1 MAKYFQLITEEEI
14 ANNSVKKLANRPS
27 SPSRYGESRLTAE
40 EVKEAFDKLPR
51 LIAQRYNT
59 LISQIRQYGGDEIIT
74 TAYDGNRKSLN
85 EIFSELESG
94 LFANA
99 LKCAKGGESL
109 SVFYEKMR
117 MKVIVLNGEPTE
129 YTVGQIGTILV
140 AIPDVPATQPIETVK
155 LYVCTKVRDNRTY
168 EWALAAGGG
177 SDDGIASIEQT
188 KVSTEDGGENIITIF
203 LKSGEAI
210 PFSIYNGGK
219 GSPGDKG
226 DPGKDGTDG
235 EDGEDGVGIESI
247 TQTASSSESG
257 GINVVTV
264 KLTNGISHSFEVRNG
279 KEGKKGDTGEGFKIA
294 KIYTSISAM
303 NVGYSTDGVPIG
315 GFVLINTNNPDD
327 PDNSKLYVK
336 GNASYTYLNDLSGAQ
351 GIQGTSGVG
360 IESVEQT
367 TTSDEDG
374 GTNIVTVTLTNG
386 TASELEFKNGSTG
399 KNGKD
404 GKDGVDGKDG
414 ENGTNGKDGTSVT
427 HSWNGTTLTVTSASG
442 TSSVDLKGENGKD
455 GKDGTN
461 GTNGTN
467 GKDGTSVTHSWNGTT
482 LTVTSAS
489 GTSSAD
495 LKGPAGNTGK
505 SAYQQAVDGGYTGS
519 EVEFEQ
525 KLARDIPTVT
535 QTTGNSK
542 TLVMSQEAVTNLVD
556 SINVLPFGGSKE
568 WLEKNGDKTK
578 LYQIDGYVWGYVV
591 SNGWTKSGTQFNI
604 VSSESQMT
612 GASEIQYFLRNG
624 SNGTVY
630 EYHEASGDVGVP
642 VYSSK
647 PTTANEGDIIAVG
660 GRKYK
665 ASITSKQEPD
675 YTNLA
680 KTLTNGKRINSSGV
694 LVDADACTCE
704 DYIPFGSGAV
714 VRVRGLGNLSTQNCI
729 VYKAIGAMYATT
741 KVTADTKYTS
751 YSYDSTTDTVTL
763 ASTGYTNGDVAVTH
777 IRIVG
782 KLSGSID
789 DVIITLNEEIK
800 TKTVTSVVW
809 NDIGEYVPPVAAGW
823 SETDETYSVIDSLS
837 ATANSGDT
845 AVYSVDGFLY
855 TYISGADWMATS
867 KYTTRQL
874 DNSLSETSSNA
885 VQNKVVTAA
894 INAVTYTANK
904 NANEILSLRND
915 VEALGTSSS
924 DVVTIPSYWE
934 SMVANKTATVKAL
947 QEVGGKNCVCFAY
960 ASDTHIPDNDNGRTN
975 DIGKV
980 MAKMLDNCEIP
991 FAVITGDVATRASFP
1006 TEEEYIAQQS
1016 QVKKHLAPLWGTD
1029 RLLMALGNHDGC
1041 YGDSSGYY
1049 RKQFSPERMWDAY
1062 FRSQS
1067 LDFKRVFSDDG
1078 LYYYVDNIPQ
1088 KTRFIILNSQYAG
1101 EYAVHEN
1108 GFAVNNR
1115 FSTSCYGQA
1124 QLDWFSSVALDM
1136 PEGYGALIFTHVP
1149 FNVTY
1154 TVDKAQIIGIIDAY
1168 NGKKSFTGN
1177 YTGGVDGWSNSRVN
1191 VNFSGAKGEIIAVV
1205 AGHVHGDSVDTDSAS
1220 CPVITILSA
1229 GASANEPYKETAPT
1243 RTKGTDTETSFDVVT
1258 VNRKTRTIYCT
1269 RIGAGNDR
1277 TINY

>member
-1 MAKYFQLITEEEI
+1 MA
-14 ANNSVKKLANRPS
+14 
-27 SPSRYGESRLTAE
+27 
-40 EVKEAFDKLPR
+40 
-51 LIAQRYNT
+51 
-59 LISQIRQYGGDEIIT
+59 
-74 TAYDGNRKSLN
+74 
-85 EIFSELESG
+85 
-94 LFANA
+94 
-99 LKCAKGGESL
+99 
-109 SVFYEKMR
+109 
-117 MKVIVLNGEPTE
+117 
-129 YTVGQIGTILV
+129 
-140 AIPDVPATQPIETVK
+140 
-155 LYVCTKVRDNRTY
+155 
-168 EWALAAGGG
+168 
-177 SDDGIASIEQT
+177 
-188 KVSTEDGGENIITIF
+188 ENIVINGQT
-203 LKSGEAI
+203 
-210 PFSIYNGGK
+210 YN
-219 GSPGDKG
+219 D
-226 DPGKDGTDG
+226 
-235 EDGEDGVGIESI
+235 VESI
-247 TQTASSSESG
+247 NVKNTSGQTINY
-257 GINVVTV
+257 GITPHIGP
-264 KLTNGISHSFEVRNG
+264 NGNWFVGET
-279 KEGKKGDTGEGFKIA
+279 DTGIKAEG
-294 KIYTSISAM
+294 T
-303 NVGYSTDGVPIG
+303 
-315 GFVLINTNNPDD
+315 
-327 PDNSKLYVK
+327 
-336 GNASYTYLNDLSGAQ
+336 
-351 GIQGTSGVG
+351 
-360 IESVEQT
+360 
-367 TTSDEDG
+367 
-374 GTNIVTVTLTNG
+374 
-386 TASELEFKNGSTG
+386 
-399 KNGKD
+399 
-404 GKDGVDGKDG
+404 
-414 ENGTNGKDGTSVT
+414 DGTSVT
-427 HSWNGTTLTVTSASG
+427 HSWNGTVLTITSASG

-455 GKDGTN
+455 GVDGKDGTSITVAESYESPDSYGKNMVVFSDGTQLYIRN
-461 GTNGTN
+461 GKDGENGSEGVGISKVEQTTTSTEDGGSNVATVTLTNGNTSTFTVKNGSKGSDGSNGKDGVGIKSVVQTTTSTADGASNIITVTLTDDKTSQFMVTNGSKGSAGTN
-467 GKDGTSVTHSWNGTT
+467 GKDGTSVTHSWSGTT

-495 LKGPAGNTGK
+495 LKGADGKDGKDGAVGATGNTGK

-578 LYQIDGYVWGYVV
+578 LYQIDGYVWGYIV

-612 GASEIQYFLRNG
+612 GANEIQYFLRNG

-642 VYSSK
+642 VYSEK

-660 GRKYK
+660 GRKYR

-680 KTLTNGKRINSSGV
+680 KTLTNGKRLNSSNV

-704 DYIPFGSGAV
+704 DHIPFGSGDV
-714 VRVRGLGNLSTQNCI
+714 VRVRGLGALKTQNCI
-729 VYKAIGAMYATT
+729 VYKAVGSMYGTT
-741 KVTADTKYTS
+741 KVHLDTKYTA
-751 YSYDSTTDTVTL
+751 YSYDSATDTVTL
-763 ASTGYTNGDVAVTH
+763 TSAGYINADTNVAVTH

-782 KLSGSID
+782 VLTGSID

-800 TKTVTSVVW
+800 TKTVASVTW
-809 NDIGEYVPPVAAGW
+809 TDIGEYIPPVEAGW
-823 SETDETYSVIDSLS
+823 SKTDETYSVIDSLS

-867 KYTTRQL
+867 KYTPRPL
-874 DNSLSETSSNA
+874 DGSLSETSSNA

-904 NANEILSLRND
+904 NAGDILTLWNE

-980 MAKMLDNCEIP
+980 MAKMLDNCDIP
-991 FAVITGDVATRASFP
+991 FAVITGDIATRASYSI
-1006 TEEEYIAQQS
+1006 EEEYIAQQS

-1049 RKQFSPERMWDAY
+1049 RKQFSPERMWDVY
-1062 FRSQS
+1062 FRSQA

-1154 TVDKAQIIGIIDAY
+1154 TVDKAQLIGIIDAY
-1168 NGKKSFTGN
+1168 NGKKFFTGS

-1229 GASANEPYKETAPT
+1229 GASANAPYKETAPT
-1243 RTKGTDTETSFDVVT
+1243 RTKGTDTETSFDIVT
-1258 VNRKTRTIYCT
+1258 VNKKTRTIYCT
-1269 RIGAGNDR
+1269 RVGAGSDR
-1277 TINY
+1277 TVNY